1 MTKAKDREILRL
13 QRLLEVER
21 ERAERAWAGYRE
33 ALYQNADMRLKL
45 EEIERVLSG
54 EELQ

>member
-21 ERAERAWAGYRE
+21 ERAERAWAWCRE
-33 ALYQNADMRLKL
+33 ALHQNADMRLKL